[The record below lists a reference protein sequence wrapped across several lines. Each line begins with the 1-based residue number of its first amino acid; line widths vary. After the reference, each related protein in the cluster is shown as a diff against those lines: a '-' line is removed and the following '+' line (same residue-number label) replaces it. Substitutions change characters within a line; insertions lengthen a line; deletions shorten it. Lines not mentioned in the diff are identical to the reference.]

1 MNPGASI
8 IIVTFNSIETIA
20 DCLISTTA
28 SLRANDEILI
38 IDNNSQDNTLA
49 IVEEFLQP
57 DQKKVRV
64 FPQKKN
70 LGFSRGCNVG
80 IENSDK
86 EFVILLN
93 PDTQVF
99 GDWIKRLT
107 GHFKIYPKTGAVGPL
122 SNQCLRSQQ
131 IQTYFPNYKAYY
143 ADAFQL
149 LDVLQSTMHKRSLP
163 KRLLMGFCLVLRR
176 DLIEKLGPLDED
188 IFLGI
193 EDVEMSW
200 RLRENGYSLRV
211 ALDVFINHQRQ
222 TSFKSLEKTQV
233 DKIIQESADVLF
245 AKMQE
250 YYKPAKV
257 PHPRL
262 YFNIDW
268 WQPSILKQK
277 SEDEVFDSS
286 LLKHDRSKII
296 PAIQRLLK
304 SKHQRQAI
312 ELLEET
318 LNIIVDDHLMWYT
331 LGSLHL
337 INKDFEKA
345 EIALKNAWAYVETHE
360 KAQDKLWSLFSEQG
374 RDDEAI
380 ELFGDLQRC

>member
-1 MNPGASI
+1 MSPGASI
-8 IIVTFNSIETIA
+8 IIVTFNSVETIA
-20 DCLISTTA
+20 DCLISTAA

-57 DQKKVRV
+57 DQKRVRV
-64 FPQKKN
+64 FSQKRN
-70 LGFSRGCNVG
+70 LGFSRGCNIG

-107 GHFKIYPKTGAVGPL
+107 DHFKTYPKTGAVGPL
-122 SNQCLRSQQ
+122 SNRCLSSQQ
-131 IQTYFPNYKAYY
+131 IQTYFPNYKEYC

-149 LDVLQSTMHKRSLP
+149 LDVLQRTMDKRSLP
-163 KRLLMGFCLVLRR
+163 KRLLMGFCMVLRR
-176 DLIEKLGPLDED
+176 DLIEKFGPLDED
-188 IFLGI
+188 IFLGN
-193 EDVEMSW
+193 EDIEMSW
-200 RLRENGYSLRV
+200 RLRENGYFLRV

-222 TSFKSLEKTQV
+222 ASFKSLEKTQA
-233 DKIIQESADVLF
+233 DKIVQQGADVLF

-286 LLKHDRSKII
+286 LLKYDRSEII
-296 PAIQRLLK
+296 PATKKLLK
-304 SKHQRQAI
+304 RKHQGQAI

-318 LNIIVDDHLMWYT
+318 LKIIVDDHLMWYS
-331 LGSLHL
+331 LGSLYL

-345 EIALKNAWAYVETHE
+345 EIALKNAWAYLETHD
-360 KAQDKLWSLFSEQG
+360 KAQDKLLSLFSEQG
-374 RDDEAI
+374 RDDEAK
-380 ELFGDLQRC
+380 ELFGDLPRC